1 MDCEYSKQLEMVCT
15 WASECFE
22 HAYLS
27 EALFQAMPVAI
38 DELKITSTGDDQQPL
53 LVAFLGGTGV
63 GKSSLLNRLAGEA
76 IANSGIVR
84 PTSKEVTLFHHE
96 SLVLDQLPTAIPF
109 TTVKVKHHHDE
120 NNRHVIWLDMPD
132 FDSIETN
139 NQQQVLDWLP
149 HIDILIYVVSPERYR
164 DWKAWELLLA
174 EGGKHAWLFVMNHW
188 DTGVSAQFED
198 LQHQLTLA
206 GFTNPLMYKTSCL
219 TMDGDDFVHLVQQI
233 QYLSGQLQRQLL
245 SQIQTQRR
253 FQELADW
260 LNQVNSFFL
269 RRDYVTWHAN
279 VETIWQRTALNL
291 QQGLEWSLQENA
303 QFVAENIGPLRP
315 LAIWD
320 AWAQSRFD
328 DALDDIALSAIEYGF
343 PHNILRNDFL
353 PVRKSAGKIFHHEC
367 ELALRRALAN
377 PGNRWQRVSML
388 VAKLAE
394 TLLPLLAMA
403 VVGYEVFVGFYQSSV
418 EERAYLGVE
427 FAIHSG
433 LLIGLSW
440 LIPFYL
446 HRKLQ
451 PSRKTT
457 AINGL
462 HHGAK
467 LAFHSHQQEIDQ
479 VCLKQA
485 ELHNYHLDQLTKFKQ
500 VCLKEEG
507 SVINNSDIERMLSQH

>member
-1 MDCEYSKQLEMVCT
+1 M
-15 WASECFE
+15 
-22 HAYLS
+22 
-27 EALFQAMPVAI
+27 
-38 DELKITSTGDDQQPL
+38 
-53 LVAFLGGTGV
+53 
-63 GKSSLLNRLAGEA
+63 
-76 IANSGIVR
+76 
-84 PTSKEVTLFHHE
+84 
-96 SLVLDQLPTAIPF
+96 
-109 TTVKVKHHHDE
+109 
-120 NNRHVIWLDMPD
+120 
-132 FDSIETN
+132 
-139 NQQQVLDWLP
+139 
-149 HIDILIYVVSPERYR
+149 
-164 DWKAWELLLA
+164 
-174 EGGKHAWLFVMNHW
+174 
-188 DTGVSAQFED
+188 
-198 LQHQLTLA
+198 
-206 GFTNPLMYKTSCL
+206 
-219 TMDGDDFVHLVQQI
+219 
-233 QYLSGQLQRQLL
+233 
-245 SQIQTQRR
+245 
-253 FQELADW
+253 
-260 LNQVNSFFL
+260 
-269 RRDYVTWHAN
+269 
-279 VETIWQRTALNL
+279 NL

-353 PVRKSAGKIFHHEC
+353 PVRKSAGKMFHHEC

-467 LAFHSHQQEIDQ
+467 VAFHSHQQEIDQ